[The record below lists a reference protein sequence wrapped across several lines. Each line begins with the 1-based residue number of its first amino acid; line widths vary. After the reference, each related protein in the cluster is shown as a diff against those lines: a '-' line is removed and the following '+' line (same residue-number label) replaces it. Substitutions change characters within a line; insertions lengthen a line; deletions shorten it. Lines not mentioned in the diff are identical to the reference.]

1 MSEMQSP
8 NRRGGDY
15 QSGYQTRQSKSKSD
29 AQFAAN
35 RQSGKFSQTLGVT
48 KSRSISNALGDSVEQ
63 EKYLNKAI
71 RVIFK
76 TADFKQLNA
85 DALDACEVIGVKP
98 ESLQLKTVENFTGKA
113 DEPAEL
119 AQVRLA
125 HYLNKRKQNIIRV
138 FN

>member
-1 MSEMQSP
+1 MTH
-8 NRRGGDY
+8 RCVGVDA
-15 QSGYQTRQSKSKSD
+15 TRQQKSKSN
-29 AQFAAN
+29 AH
-35 RQSGKFSQTLGVT
+35 FSTTRECHRPIFDSVGVT

-85 DALDACEVIGVKP
+85 DALDACEALGVKP
-98 ESLQLKTVENFTGKA
+98 ESLQLKTVENFAGDPK
-113 DEPAEL
+113 EPTEL

-125 HYLNKRKQNIIRV
+125 HYLNKRKRKRLLI
-138 FN
+138 

>member
-1 MSEMQSP
+1 MSEMHSP
-8 NRRGGDY
+8 SRRGDY
-15 QSGYQTRQSKSKSD
+15 GAGYQTRQSKSKSN
-29 AQFAAN
+29 AHFSTT
-35 RQSGKFSQTLGVT
+35 RESRKFSQTLGVT

-85 DALDACEVIGVKP
+85 DALEACEVIGVRP
-98 ESLQLKTVENFTGKA
+98 ETLQLKTVEQFAGDPK
-113 DEPAEL
+113 EPAEL

-125 HYLNKRKQNIIRV
+125 HYLNKRK
-138 FN
+138 